1 MQREGCHAMMTS
13 RTSVEAMHAS
23 RYLQQ
28 LCKHWSHKF
37 QTDIS
42 PVAGTIS
49 LPAGT
54 VKLAADEATLA
65 VELSAEDEA
74 AIERL
79 ESVVAEHLK
88 RFTFREELVFVWR
101 RSDA

>member
-1 MQREGCHAMMTS
+1 
-13 RTSVEAMHAS
+13 
-23 RYLQQ
+23 
-28 LCKHWSHKF
+28 
-37 QTDIS
+37 
-42 PVAGTIS
+42 
-49 LPAGT
+49 

-79 ESVVAEHLK
+79 ESVVAEHLR
-88 RFTFREELVFVWR
+88 RFAFREELVFVWR